1 MEPAKPAEAA
11 LAKRE
16 PAKFNKPL
24 VMTKVT
30 IKGTQKAVER
40 HLAMAEES
48 EKKANFIHGNKNHFI
63 HNWTKDLTARV
74 IKESP
79 EKKRLFEATKHHVI
93 SQAHL
98 VDPSTAKSLVEKAIT
113 NYQEEAKLHRSYA
126 QAYTRGLELKLRK
139 KQARGAWFKKI
150 WTKIRR

>member
-16 PAKFNKPL
+16 PTKFNKPL
-24 VMTKVT
+24 VMSKITVR
-30 IKGTQKAVER
+30 GTQKAVER

-48 EKKANFIHGNKNHFI
+48 EKKANFIRANKNHFVN
-63 HNWTKDLTARV
+63 NWVKDLTTRV
-74 IKESP
+74 IKGSA
-79 EKKRLFEATKHHVI
+79 EKERLFNATKHHLV

-98 VDPSTAKSLVEKAIT
+98 VTPSTAKSLVEKAIS
-113 NYQEEAKLHRSYA
+113 NYQEEARLHRGYA

-139 KQARGAWFKKI
+139 KQTRGAWFKRV
-150 WTKIRR
+150 WMKIRR